1 MLYINIYIG
10 SYIEYSKNIQIIQIV
25 WFWPMAMFMLMFDD
39 DVYKWKCEYV
49 KLQMQVDFHVS
60 YKYIYINLY

>member
-1 MLYINIYIG
+1 
-10 SYIEYSKNIQIIQIV
+10 
-25 WFWPMAMFMLMFDD
+25 MAMFMLMFDD
-39 DVYKWKCEYV
+39 DVYKCEYV

>member
-39 DVYKWKCEYV
+39 DVYKCEYV